1 MKKLAILGPAGTYSD
16 VASAKLNGD
25 YDKIYYPSILQAI
38 LALDEKTDA
47 LVPFEN
53 TLDGFVM
60 ESLDA
65 IVGTKCRII
74 EQVKL
79 DVSFSFVSPA
89 KSLDEI
95 EEVYVQFK
103 AYGQCSRFMSKYG
116 FQPIFTQSNMES
128 LALLQASGKKN
139 VAAIIPKHCN
149 TSSFSIVLDDVADSK
164 ENETRFVHISKQNFS
179 LRDSK
184 EVTCSV
190 VVIPYTDQ
198 PGILFS
204 ILQRFHNHTINL
216 KAILSRPR
224 RDSIGH
230 YIFYLEFDI
239 PLQRIAS
246 LEEIRKEIEENMFGN
261 LNVIGIYNRLEEEL
275 CEQ

>member
-16 VASAKLNGD
+16 IAVKKLKEA
-25 YDKIYYPSILQAI
+25 YEKEYFPSFLQAVQ
-38 LALDEKTDA
+38 ALDATTDV

-65 IVGTKCRII
+65 IAGRDGFIA

-79 DVSFSFVSPA
+79 NVNFSLVSLA
-89 KSLDEI
+89 EAIDEI

-103 AYGQCSRFMSKYG
+103 AYGQCSKFFSTHKVK
-116 FQPIFTQSNMES
+116 PIFTQSNMES
-128 LALLQASGKKN
+128 LSLLKGSTQRN
-139 VAAIIPKHCN
+139 VAAIIPKHCEVKE
-149 TSSFSIVLDDVADSK
+149 FPLVLENIADSMD
-164 ENETRFVHISKQNFS
+164 NETRFVRITKNPSNNATQWA
-179 LRDSK
+179 
-184 EVTCSV
+184 TCSV
-190 VVIPYTDQ
+190 VVVPHMDKS
-198 PGILFS
+198 GILFS
-204 ILQRFHNHTINL
+204 ILQSFHNHQINL

-239 PLQRIAS
+239 ELKDIAS
-246 LEEIRKEIEENMFGN
+246 LEEIRKELKEHAFGN
-261 LNVIGIYNRLEEEL
+261 MKLIGIYNRLEEEL